1 MSDFFSNPILN
12 SPYEYPRR
20 HWETDASNQP
30 TGEIKEMRRP
40 SSLCSPIPVTRGGV
54 KSRGDDLFDEQL
66 DGVTYQQNELINSIR
81 AKVDAW
87 REKPENEWGVT
98 AETARL
104 LNHWRTFDFA
114 SIRPFFCQREAIET
128 LIWLV
133 EVAPNTSDGKAF
145 LERLHAA
152 NEDANPELFRLA
164 FKLATGAGKTTV
176 MAMIIAWQTINAHY
190 HRTSPKFTN
199 GFLICTPGLTIRD
212 RLRVLKPSDPDAYY
226 GPRQLVPQDYLP
238 ILNEAK
244 VVITNYH
251 AFRHRTKAEFES
263 VGKATKTLLFSG
275 TDGAAVELESEGEM
289 LQRVMPELMGLGRVL
304 IINDEAQHCYRHRKV
319 SEERKLE
326 SNEKE
331 EAKANEEMARLW
343 ISGLESVRRK
353 IEKKALTI
361 DLSATPFFLRGS
373 GYQEGTLFPWT
384 VCDFSLMDA
393 LECGIVKLP
402 RIPID
407 DTSPERDQWPVF
419 RRLWEHIRRD
429 MPANRR
435 TKGAAYS
442 VDNLPMMLRSAILTL
457 YGHYKKTYEAWMSG
471 TNPSP
476 VPPCFIFVCQNTV
489 ISKLVY
495 DLVSGYKQVD
505 RKGDESTVP
514 ALCELFSSYDKDTGE
529 PYAVPRTLLI
539 DSAQLES
546 GESLTPEFRK
556 AAATEIDT
564 FKRELI
570 SRTGDRAAA
579 EKVTDEDL
587 LREVMN
593 TVGKEGR
600 LGGGIRCVISVSM
613 LTEGWDA
620 NNVTHILGVR
630 AFGTQLICEQ
640 VVGRALR
647 RQDYSLDHETGLFA
661 PEYADIFGIP
671 FDFTA
676 KATENPPPP
685 TPPQTVRVQAVR
697 PARDHLAIAFPRV
710 RGYYLEQPI
719 EATTWD
725 ADFDTTSTL
734 TLDPAKLGPAVTTS
748 GGFVGVAEKMLV
760 GEGIE
765 ASFKRTSKIIATL
778 AEVIVR
784 HYDRFADEVEKMEAF
799 SHIKNVVARW
809 IAEGHLKCVNGAIP
823 AQVFYPQMLERAVE
837 ILEAA
842 LRRGILSTN
851 PKARVRV
858 LIDSYNPQ
866 GSSANVN
873 FIITRTSKILYETSA
888 EKSHVNYAVCDS
900 TWEETFC
907 RFIETHPQTLAYV
920 RNAGLGFEVPYFAGG
935 VRRTYLPDFIVLV
948 DDGHGREDPL
958 HLIVEIKG
966 YRFLDT
972 EAKKAT
978 VRDSWVPGVN
988 EEGRF
993 GRWAFIELTN
1003 QELMEEDYQAA
1014 LERLYEEEL
1023 GRVTQKKD

>member
-1 MSDFFSNPILN
+1 ML
-12 SPYEYPRR
+12 
-20 HWETDASNQP
+20 T
-30 TGEIKEMRRP
+30 
-40 SSLCSPIPVTRGGV
+40 
-54 KSRGDDLFDEQL
+54 
-66 DGVTYQQNELINSIR
+66 
-81 AKVDAW
+81 
-87 REKPENEWGVT
+87 
-98 AETARL
+98 
-104 LNHWRTFDFA
+104 HWRTFEFA

-133 EVAPNTSDGKAF
+133 EVAPNTTDGKAF
-145 LERLHAA
+145 LARLHAA

-304 IINDEAQHCYRHRKV
+304 IINDEAHHCYRHRGV
-319 SEERKLE
+319 NEERKLDAA
-326 SNEKE
+326 EKE

-353 IEKKALTI
+353 IDKKALTI

-407 DTSPERDQWPVF
+407 DTSTEKDQWPVY
-419 RRLWEHIRRD
+419 RKLWEHIRDR
-429 MPANRR
+429 MPKTRR
-435 TKGAAYS
+435 TKGVAYS
-442 VDNLPMMLRSAILTL
+442 VDDLPAELRSAILTL

-514 ALCELFSSYDKDTGE
+514 ALCELFSNYDKDTGE

-556 AAATEIDT
+556 AAAKEIET

-647 RQDYSLDHETGLFA
+647 RQDYSLDRETGLFA

-671 FDFTA
+671 FDFA
-676 KATENPPPP
+676 SKP
-685 TPPQTVRVQAVR
+685 TPPTKPKPPDTVRVQAVR
-697 PARDHLAIAFPRV
+697 PERDHLAITFPRV
-710 RGYYLEQPI
+710 RGYY
-719 EATTWD
+719 
-725 ADFDTTSTL
+725 
-734 TLDPAKLGPAVTTS
+734 
-748 GGFVGVAEKMLV
+748 
-760 GEGIE
+760 
-765 ASFKRTSKIIATL
+765 
-778 AEVIVR
+778 
-784 HYDRFADEVEKMEAF
+784 
-799 SHIKNVVARW
+799 
-809 IAEGHLKCVNGAIP
+809 
-823 AQVFYPQMLERAVE
+823 
-837 ILEAA
+837 
-842 LRRGILSTN
+842 
-851 PKARVRV
+851 
-858 LIDSYNPQ
+858 
-866 GSSANVN
+866 
-873 FIITRTSKILYETSA
+873 
-888 EKSHVNYAVCDS
+888 
-900 TWEETFC
+900 
-907 RFIETHPQTLAYV
+907 
-920 RNAGLGFEVPYFAGG
+920 
-935 VRRTYLPDFIVLV
+935 
-948 DDGHGREDPL
+948 
-958 HLIVEIKG
+958 
-966 YRFLDT
+966 
-972 EAKKAT
+972 
-978 VRDSWVPGVN
+978 
-988 EEGRF
+988 
-993 GRWAFIELTN
+993 
-1003 QELMEEDYQAA
+1003 
-1014 LERLYEEEL
+1014 
-1023 GRVTQKKD
+1023 

>member
-1 MSDFFSNPILN
+1 MTIRGGIGRPMLAINPRVK
-12 SPYEYPRR
+12 SRR
-20 HWETDASNQP
+20 CVARLVSVRLFQLL
-30 TGEIKEMRRP
+30 G
-40 SSLCSPIPVTRGGV
+40 GGV

-133 EVAPNTSDGKAF
+133 EVAPNTTDGKAF

-152 NEDANPELFRLA
+152 NEDANPELLRLA

-304 IINDEAQHCYRHRKV
+304 IINDEAHHCYRHRGV
-319 SEERKLE
+319 NEERKLDAA
-326 SNEKE
+326 EKE

-353 IEKKALTI
+353 IDKKALTI

-407 DTSPERDQWPVF
+407 DTSTEKDQWPVY
-419 RRLWEHIRRD
+419 RKLWEHIRDR
-429 MPANRR
+429 MPKTRR
-435 TKGAAYS
+435 TKGVAYS
-442 VDNLPMMLRSAILTL
+442 VDDLPAELRSAILTL

-514 ALCELFSSYDKDTGE
+514 ALCELFSNYDKDTGE

-556 AAATEIDT
+556 AAAKEIET

-647 RQDYSLDHETGLFA
+647 RQDYSLDRETGLFA

-671 FDFTA
+671 FDFA
-676 KATENPPPP
+676 SKP
-685 TPPQTVRVQAVR
+685 TPPTKPKPPDTVRVQAVR
-697 PARDHLAIAFPRV
+697 PERDHLAITFPRV
-710 RGYYLEQPI
+710 RGYYLEHP
-719 EATTWD
+719 ANMVTWE
-725 ADFDTTSTL
+725 ADFDEQASTV
-734 TLDPAKLGPAVTTS
+734 TLDPTNLGPAETTS
-748 GGFVGVAEKMLV
+748 GGFVGVKEKMRV

-765 ASFKRTSKIIATL
+765 ESFKRPSKIIATL
-778 AEVIVR
+778 AEVIVH
-784 HYDRFADEVEKMEAF
+784 HYNKFADENEKQQAF
-799 SHIKNVVARW
+799 VSIKNIVSRW
-809 IAEGHLKCVNGAIP
+809 VNEGYLKCVNGAIP
-823 AQVFYPQMLERAVE
+823 AQVFYPEMLSRAVGT
-837 ILEAA
+837 IEAA
-842 LRRGILSTN
+842 LRRGILRAN
-851 PKARVRV
+851 PEARMLADV
-858 LIDSYNPQ
+858 DPYNPQ

-873 FIITRTSKILYETSA
+873 FSISRKSKILYKTA
-888 EKSHVNYAVCDS
+888 EGKSHVNYAVCDS
-900 TWEETFC
+900 KWEETFC
-907 RFIETHPQTLAYV
+907 RVVEAHPQTLTYV
-920 RNAGLGFEVPYFAGG
+920 RNVGLGFEVPYFAGG
-935 VRRTYLPDFIVLV
+935 IRRTYLPDFIVLV

-966 YRFLDT
+966 CRYPDT
-972 EAKKAT
+972 EFKKSA
-978 VRDSWVPGVN
+978 VLDSWVPGVN
-988 EEGRF
+988 AKRSF

-1014 LERLYEEEL
+1014 LERLYDEQL
-1023 GRVTQKKD
+1023 KLLTQEKD

>member
-1 MSDFFSNPILN
+1 MTIRGGIGRPMLAINPRVK
-12 SPYEYPRR
+12 SRR
-20 HWETDASNQP
+20 CVARLVSVRLFQ
-30 TGEIKEMRRP
+30 
-40 SSLCSPIPVTRGGV
+40 LLGGV

-87 REKPENEWGVT
+87 REKPESEWGVT

-104 LNHWRTFDFA
+104 LNHWRTFEFA

-133 EVAPNTSDGKAF
+133 EVAPNTTDGKAF

-304 IINDEAQHCYRHRKV
+304 IINDEAHHCYRHRGV
-319 SEERKLE
+319 NEERKLDAA
-326 SNEKE
+326 EKE

-343 ISGLESVRRK
+343 ISGLESVRRH
-353 IEKKALTI
+353 IDKKALTI

-407 DTSPERDQWPVF
+407 DTSTEKDQWPVY
-419 RRLWEHIRRD
+419 RKLWEHIRDR
-429 MPANRR
+429 MPKTRR
-435 TKGAAYS
+435 TKGVAYS
-442 VDNLPMMLRSAILTL
+442 VDDLPAELRSAILTL

-514 ALCELFSSYDKDTGE
+514 ALCELFSNYDKDTGE

-556 AAATEIDT
+556 AAAKEIET

-647 RQDYSLDHETGLFA
+647 RQDYSLDRETGLFA

-671 FDFTA
+671 FDFA
-676 KATENPPPP
+676 SKP
-685 TPPQTVRVQAVR
+685 TPPTKPKPPDTVRVQAVR
-697 PARDHLAIAFPRV
+697 PERDHLAITFPRV
-710 RGYYLEQPI
+710 RGYYPPLLPRTGLHQH
-719 EATTWD
+719 
-725 ADFDTTSTL
+725 L
-734 TLDPAKLGPAVTTS
+734 PARAGVLFGASSQHGDLG
-748 GGFVGVAEKMLV
+748 
-760 GEGIE
+760 
-765 ASFKRTSKIIATL
+765 
-778 AEVIVR
+778 
-784 HYDRFADEVEKMEAF
+784 
-799 SHIKNVVARW
+799 
-809 IAEGHLKCVNGAIP
+809 
-823 AQVFYPQMLERAVE
+823 
-837 ILEAA
+837 
-842 LRRGILSTN
+842 
-851 PKARVRV
+851 
-858 LIDSYNPQ
+858 
-866 GSSANVN
+866 
-873 FIITRTSKILYETSA
+873 
-888 EKSHVNYAVCDS
+888 
-900 TWEETFC
+900 
-907 RFIETHPQTLAYV
+907 
-920 RNAGLGFEVPYFAGG
+920 
-935 VRRTYLPDFIVLV
+935 
-948 DDGHGREDPL
+948 GRL
-958 HLIVEIKG
+958 
-966 YRFLDT
+966 
-972 EAKKAT
+972 
-978 VRDSWVPGVN
+978 
-988 EEGRF
+988 
-993 GRWAFIELTN
+993 
-1003 QELMEEDYQAA
+1003 
-1014 LERLYEEEL
+1014 
-1023 GRVTQKKD
+1023 